1 MVADVDISQRWQIL
15 ESIVGKQIGRM
26 PELDDHLLFIGI
38 REAGLPP
45 QPNYTEA
52 EKAKFIQMAEC
63 TVLAPA
69 RYFELVWVEDSGWP
83 HFNTLRPL
91 PRMKPEEKVAFMQSH
106 ILQYAVK
113 NKIVK

>member
-45 QPNYTEA
+45 NPFILKPKKPSSFKWPNVR
-52 EKAKFIQMAEC
+52 F
-63 TVLAPA
+63 
-69 RYFELVWVEDSGWP
+69 W
-83 HFNTLRPL
+83 L
-91 PRMKPEEKVAFMQSH
+91 PPD
-106 ILQYAVK
+106 ILNWYG
-113 NKIVK
+113 